1 MKIKT
6 NKAFTIIET
15 LVAMVITMIALGA
28 MYFAYQYFNNSYK
41 SIVDRAVLSENGR
54 NSLSLI
60 AKDLRNAG
68 YKNQNYQG
76 TWDRDKKIEVKNNSD
91 QGGDRLNIW
100 YDTDQSTRI
109 KAEYYISKI
118 GDDFNLVKQLYENG
132 KESYCERYS
141 SSKNCL
147 PINIVEHVSDFQV
160 VLRDKN
166 GSEITSVNES
176 NQNNVH
182 TAEIYVTVRSTNE
195 IYKTDKVTRI
205 INNFNSTTGREENL
219 EKDKFHRETFFL
231 SVHLRNLGKI

>member
-76 TWDRDKKIEVKNNSD
+76 TW
-91 QGGDRLNIW
+91 
-100 YDTDQSTRI
+100 
-109 KAEYYISKI
+109 
-118 GDDFNLVKQLYENG
+118 
-132 KESYCERYS
+132 
-141 SSKNCL
+141 
-147 PINIVEHVSDFQV
+147 
-160 VLRDKN
+160 
-166 GSEITSVNES
+166 
-176 NQNNVH
+176 
-182 TAEIYVTVRSTNE
+182 
-195 IYKTDKVTRI
+195 
-205 INNFNSTTGREENL
+205 
-219 EKDKFHRETFFL
+219 EK
-231 SVHLRNLGKI
+231 